1 MSCFLL
7 YGLYIIDSVMASAIS
22 TTASISNE
30 ERRWAV
36 VGICLTKVLTP
47 PLRNVLASELQK
59 WYNVLCQPPDEIDK
73 QVFSKYKKTFPSSKL
88 SLKYENINNNNK
100 IHKSPRFYD
109 YAVKDHLSLAKLF
122 VQPFMSMF
130 TGFDQTMDM
139 SAVLAVMCEADP
151 FISSGAAVDA
161 KTLRSNVR
169 NKWAHCNFSEWTE
182 PDFND
187 AFQKMESLVKK
198 MNLPA
203 ADDKMLCDDL
213 DSWKNKGTVHS
224 VQTVVLIFECVI
236 SGCPRGTYLS

>member
-1 MSCFLL
+1 MSFYRFYSFNIVDL
-7 YGLYIIDSVMASAIS
+7 VMASAIS
-22 TTASISNE
+22 TTASISDE

-36 VGICLTKVLTP
+36 VGVCLTKVLTT
-47 PLRNVLASELQK
+47 PLRNVLASELQN
-59 WYNVLCQPPDEIDK
+59 WYKVLRQPPDEINK
-73 QVFSKYKKTFPSSKL
+73 QVFSKYKKTLPPSKL
-88 SLKYENINNNNK
+88 SLKYENINNNN

-139 SAVLAVMCEADP
+139 SAVLSVMCEATP

-182 PDFND
+182 PDFKD

-198 MNLPA
+198 LKLPA
-203 ADDKMLCDDL
+203 ADENMLCEDL
-213 DSWKNKGTVHS
+213 DSWKNKGTKR
-224 VQTVVLIFECVI
+224 TDCCFNF
-236 SGCPRGTYLS
+236 